1 MSEIAGTKVSLKDK
15 DVNEQIQKAME
26 KAQADEKRFLDK
38 FMGMNRKQRRATA
51 KSSNFKWKDLPK
63 FTKAMADE
71 KSKILRGVKA
81 WHTIKRQ

>member
-1 MSEIAGTKVSLKDK
+1 MTEEIAGTKVSLKDA
-15 DVNEQIQKAME
+15 DANEQIKKAIE

-38 FMGMNRKQRRATA
+38 FMGYNRKKRREIA

-71 KSKILRGVKA
+71 KSKILRGVKV
-81 WHTIKRQ
+81 